1 MGRKSLRALMLAVLL
16 LVIPGANALQ
26 MDCVPGIYVNYPG
39 LGWVCMFWVE
49 GTHCMMCSA
58 SITVQG

>member
-1 MGRKSLRALMLAVLL
+1 MLILALVL

-26 MDCVPGIYVNYPG
+26 MDCVPGIYTYRRE
-39 LGWVCMFWVE
+39 LGWVCTFWNE

-58 SITVQG
+58 SITVIG

>member
-1 MGRKSLRALMLAVLL
+1 MDRKSLRALMLAVLL

-26 MDCVPGIYVNYPG
+26 MDCVPGIYVYYRE
-39 LGWVCMFWVE
+39 LGWQCTFWSE